1 MKKTLAL
8 ASLMIMMLF
17 LAFSAYAEEVIV
29 EKQIKVEEKLSTQ
42 KMDELQDIKNPNAGF
57 KIELWTDRKDDTY
70 KVGDEVVFYFRTN
83 RDCYLT
89 LLNVTTTGKVHILFP
104 NKYQKDNLVKAGK
117 VYRFPPEDAKYVF
130 RLTGPAGIELV
141 KAIATIDEVTL

>member
-70 KVGDEVVFYFRTN
+70 KVGMRWFFILG
-83 RDCYLT
+83 LT
-89 LLNVTTTGKVHILFP
+89 EI
-104 NKYQKDNLVKAGK
+104 
-117 VYRFPPEDAKYVF
+117 
-130 RLTGPAGIELV
+130 
-141 KAIATIDEVTL
+141 AI